1 VLTLRGR
8 LDSETTGSVWH
19 DAVRAA
25 ETSGSADL
33 VVDASGLDYLD
44 GSGASLLV
52 ALREQQEGTGG
63 GFSIRGLRDE
73 FVPLLELVAP
83 SEEGAQAHA
92 QPRDSFFVS
101 LGRSTFQLFADLRY
115 LVAFVGE
122 LTVMLARGLR
132 HPRQI
137 RFKDVWLTAERA
149 GNGAVPII
157 LLVGFLLGLILAFQ
171 SAIPMRRF
179 GAEIFV
185 SDLLGISLLR
195 ELGPLMAAI
204 LLTARSGSA
213 FAAEIGTMKVNE
225 EVDALTTMGLEP
237 VRFLIVPRVI
247 AAVGVVPC
255 LTMLLNVAGL
265 AGGLIVMWSL
275 GFPTVTYVNRVVEAV
290 ALGDFVGGLFKG
302 LVFGVIVA
310 AIGCLR
316 GLQTGKGA
324 GAVGES
330 TTSAVVSGII
340 LIAIT
345 DGVFAVIFYI
355 VGI

>member
-1 VLTLRGR
+1 LTPAEVGFERDPSGAGVLTLRGR
-8 LDSETTGSVWH
+8 LDSETTGSVWN

-73 FVPLLELVAP
+73 FAPLLELVAP

-157 LLVGFLLGLILAFQ
+157 VA
-171 SAIPMRRF
+171 SARRSSSPICW
-179 GAEIFV
+179 GSRSCV
-185 SDLLGISLLR
+185 SSG
-195 ELGPLMAAI
+195 
-204 LLTARSGSA
+204 RSW
-213 FAAEIGTMKVNE
+213 
-225 EVDALTTMGLEP
+225 
-237 VRFLIVPRVI
+237 PR
-247 AAVGVVPC
+247 
-255 LTMLLNVAGL
+255 
-265 AGGLIVMWSL
+265 S
-275 GFPTVTYVNRVVEAV
+275 
-290 ALGDFVGGLFKG
+290 
-302 LVFGVIVA
+302 
-310 AIGCLR
+310 
-316 GLQTGKGA
+316 
-324 GAVGES
+324 S
-330 TTSAVVSGII
+330 
-340 LIAIT
+340 
-345 DGVFAVIFYI
+345 
-355 VGI
+355 